1 MVYFPIVPSDY
12 KYQEDG
18 FDIYIF
24 NIFNVKTFNRNRF
37 IMLNKPQAGA
47 VVQLASKNLR
57 NLKLTGTI
65 MGVTCLGRRRHVGTV
80 STPVLW
86 GGAATCACPG
96 LNTTPTGHC
105 TTSPATPGRP
115 TAINCKKEAYI
126 STNRNSSIFLKI
138 HICKY

>member
-1 MVYFPIVPSDY
+1 
-12 KYQEDG
+12 
-18 FDIYIF
+18 
-24 NIFNVKTFNRNRF
+24 
-37 IMLNKPQAGA
+37 
-47 VVQLASKNLR
+47 
-57 NLKLTGTI
+57 

-126 STNRNSSIFLKI
+126 SIIRNSSIFLKYTYVSIEVNYCI
-138 HICKY
+138 HVTNSIRTQGDHKLTEYL